1 MIRKSILRCATAVTA
16 LLIASPALADPIT
29 LDAADIGTSFTLAY
43 NGFVDGSN
51 VIDGLGGSTTF
62 KLTDV
67 TSTGYTFDYSVA
79 NTTDSGLTSRISS
92 FAFDTN
98 PDIASASSTGTFDYA
113 VLDSNYPNGIGNVD
127 VCFKGGDSNSCGGN
141 NGGVTTGNTG
151 TGTLTLNF
159 GAPVSS
165 LTLDNFFIRYQS
177 ITGAGN
183 VTSASGAVT
192 SSSGGTQVPEPGMIV
207 LFGFGLA
214 GVAFASRR
222 RRQVPAAAQRQPA
235 FA

>member
-29 LDAADIGTSFTLAY
+29 LDAADVGTSFTLDY
-43 NGFVDGSN
+43 NGFADGS
-51 VIDGLGGSTTF
+51 VIDGLSGSTTF
-62 KLTDV
+62 TLTGV
-67 TSTGYTFDYSVA
+67 SSTGYTFDYSVA

-98 PDIASASSTGTFDYA
+98 PDIATASSTGTFDYT

-141 NGGVTTGNTG
+141 SGGVTTGDTG

-159 GAPVSS
+159 GTPVSS

-222 RRQVPAAAQRQPA
+222 RRHVSATAQRQPA